1 MKHIK
6 KILRI
11 RVHMQKHLLFQLL
24 TTKLN
29 NYEKVCS
36 IVYYSY

>member
-1 MKHIK
+1 MKHKNKLIR
-6 KILRI
+6 LRM
-11 RVHMQKHLLFQLL
+11 HMDKLLLFQLL

-29 NYEKVCS
+29 NYEKVCP